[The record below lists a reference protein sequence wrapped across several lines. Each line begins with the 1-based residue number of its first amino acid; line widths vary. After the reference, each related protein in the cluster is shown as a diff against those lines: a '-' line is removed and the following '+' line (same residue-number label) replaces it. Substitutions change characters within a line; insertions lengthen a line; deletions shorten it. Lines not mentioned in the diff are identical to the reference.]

1 MCIGCCKLILTHDY
15 YSRKLESDGGAGVTV
30 MYVIAGLPRRESDC
44 EFNNVFCT
52 RKIMSKS
59 ASTRRVRQRTRANNQ
74 MLKTPDEFRLPPL
87 RTEYT
92 LEDQL
97 DVEIEC
103 PRCRDVM
110 ELFSKFDYLSYY
122 CGSCRLELNVN

>member
-1 MCIGCCKLILTHDY
+1 
-15 YSRKLESDGGAGVTV
+15 
-30 MYVIAGLPRRESDC
+30 
-44 EFNNVFCT
+44 
-52 RKIMSKS
+52 MSKN
-59 ASTRRVRQRTRANNQ
+59 ARTRLASKSRDNNQ
-74 MLKTPDEFRLPPL
+74 ILKTPEEFSLPSP
-87 RTEYT
+87 RIEDT

-97 DVEIEC
+97 DGEIEC